1 MTMLSLLLLLLL
13 LCGGGATALASGCR
27 GWCWGVCRDQYIGL
41 AIAGRG
47 RGTAVSALVAEVSTT
62 SSCVILIRSMSS
74 GEEDRGYYSLQT
86 AARTR
91 SRGVSGEL
99 GGGLRRTED
108 RDMSPEPFT
117 ETDRG
122 ETKLCQ
128 QQSLVR

>member
-1 MTMLSLLLLLLL
+1 M
-13 LCGGGATALASGCR
+13 ATAEAR
-27 GWCWGVCRDQYIGL
+27 
-41 AIAGRG
+41 
-47 RGTAVSALVAEVSTT
+47 RGTAVVALVAEVSTT
-62 SSCVILIRSMSS
+62 SSCWVSISS
-74 GEEDRGYYSLQT
+74 REEGRGYYALQT

-99 GGGLRRTED
+99 GRGLRRTED

>member
-1 MTMLSLLLLLLL
+1 MTMLLLSLLISE
-13 LCGGGATALASGCR
+13 GGTTALASACR

-41 AIAGRG
+41 ATAGRG

-99 GGGLRRTED
+99 GKRFEKDGGQRYVAGT
-108 RDMSPEPFT
+108 FH
-117 ETDRG
+117 
-122 ETKLCQ
+122 
-128 QQSLVR
+128 